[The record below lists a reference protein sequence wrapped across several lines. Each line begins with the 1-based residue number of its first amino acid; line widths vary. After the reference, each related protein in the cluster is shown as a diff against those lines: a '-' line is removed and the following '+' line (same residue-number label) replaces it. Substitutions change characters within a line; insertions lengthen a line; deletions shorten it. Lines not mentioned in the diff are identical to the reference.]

1 MTTDELRA
9 KAWTFQGLTPPNG
22 AAKVAE
28 EQRNGQLY
36 EYYADSDGN
45 IYYETTRGRK
55 WKIGHLELAERKG
68 TKQQA
73 KNSICNKI
81 KEPAFN
87 GCRQCYANEISHT
100 KH

>member
-28 EQRNGQLY
+28 EHRNGQLY

-55 WKIGHLELAERKG
+55 WKLDILNWQKERERNSKRRIRFA
-68 TKQQA
+68 TK
-73 KNSICNKI
+73 
-81 KEPAFN
+81 
-87 GCRQCYANEISHT
+87 
-100 KH
+100 